1 MLRRLPRT
9 TSFYPLFPYTTL
21 FRSAYFA
28 QILFF
33 YYIQKRVPKIVVD
46 MGFDASQ
53 AGGVLVAANV
63 GNLAGA
69 VIIGLASQRF
79 NLRPLVA
86 GAMLAGFVA
95 IGLFGVAGA
104 DLTRLSITVAVAAF
118 FINAGRSEEHTSEL
132 QSLMRISYAVFCLK
146 KNKQ

>member
-1 MLRRLPRT
+1 MERIDHPPIEALP
-9 TSFYPLFPYTTL
+9 PLPERAVKPSIASL
-21 FRSAYFA
+21 FGPGFARITILLTIAYFA

-33 YYIQKRVPKIVVD
+33 YYIQKWVPKIVVD

-69 VIIGLASQRF
+69 VILGLASPRF

-86 GAMLAGFVA
+86 GVMLAGFFP
-95 IGLFGVAGA
+95 IRLFGVAGGDCRGSA
-104 DLTRLSITVAVAAF
+104 FPVAA
-118 FINAGRSEEHTSEL
+118 
-132 QSLMRISYAVFCLK
+132 
-146 KNKQ
+146 